1 MRTLT
6 AGIMIS
12 ILLFVA
18 SHASAAKVK
27 SSWKNPSANAQS
39 LQFKKV
45 LVVAT
50 IKHELTRKVVEDRV
64 VEILRSGR
72 RVEAVPSYTILS
84 MDDLDKKE
92 SSKAKVSDKGF
103 DGVILIH
110 YADSSEESRYDP
122 DAYNKW
128 NTYNDFWSVYAG
140 AYNSMNPRNTKLYVE
155 IMLYSL
161 KEGKLI
167 WSGITEAKNP
177 KNPAVV
183 VGDIAA
189 ETTKTLRKQGLIPSK

>member
-6 AGIMIS
+6 AGILIS

-18 SHASAAKVK
+18 SHALATKVK
-27 SSWKNPSANAQS
+27 SSWKNPSANAES

-72 RVEAVPSYTILS
+72 PVEAVPSYTILS
-84 MDDLDKKE
+84 MNDLDNKE

-103 DGVILIH
+103 DGAILIH
-110 YADSSEESRYDP
+110 YADSTEESRYDP

-128 NTYNDFWSVYAG
+128 NTYNDFWSIYAG
-140 AYNSMNPRNTKLYVE
+140 VYNSMNPRNTKLYVE

-167 WSGITEAKNP
+167 WSGITETKNP
-177 KNPAVV
+177 KNPAKV
-183 VGDIAA
+183 VGDMAA
-189 ETTKTLRKQGLIPSK
+189 ETTKTLRKQGLIPAK